1 MSAGGKKRGSGKARP
16 NPHRGEVALNLDGKV
31 HVLRLSLGALARL
44 EARLG
49 ADSLTD
55 LVARFESGT
64 FRAADLVA
72 LLEAGGAPAGKL
84 ATATVEGGPLEAA
97 RVAAR
102 LLRLTFAGVQP
113 E

>member
-1 MSAGGKKRGSGKARP
+1 MSKKHA
-16 NPHRGEVALNLDGKV
+16 NPHRGEVALTLDGKAY
-31 HVLRLSLGALARL
+31 VLRLSLGALAGL
-44 EARLG
+44 EAWLG
-49 ADSLTD
+49 ADSLTE
-55 LVARFESGT
+55 LVARFEGGT

-84 ATATVEGGPLEAA
+84 ATATVDGGPLEAA

-102 LLRLTFAGVQP
+102 LLRLTFAGVQS